1 MGKNENIEISRIL
14 DIIKS
19 KKLVIATILV
29 IFIVLGCIYS
39 YHYVVPKYKATS
51 SLLLIPNSA
60 SEGKVIVSS
69 DLTVNADLTVNSG
82 LIETYRSIGEN
93 SKVIKQVI
101 NNLGLD
107 MTEEELLKDMRITVM
122 KDTYV
127 IQVEVT
133 NTNPQIAMEIAKEFD
148 EVFLKE
154 IGEIYHLNNVG
165 IVDEAQLPEEPYNIN
180 HIKDMVLFM
189 VAGTG
194 VAFAA
199 IMIFYVFDNTIK
211 SEEEI
216 EKYVHLKSLG
226 SIPLNQDKTQE
237 IVSRQK
243 AKSYVTECI
252 NTIRTNILYMN
263 SAKNAQTI
271 LITSCTPREGKSW
284 VSANIATAFAETDK
298 KVLLIDGDMRKGRAH
313 KIFKVS
319 NNEGLSNYLY
329 AMTGNSKKDI
339 KLGKEYIQETQIPN
353 LHILTNGAIPP
364 NPSELLESG
373 KMKDLLSDLKKV
385 YDIIIVDAPPCK
397 LVTDSIILSTIVDS
411 TILVANSEKTKM
423 KDFNEVKRAI
433 QMVDGEII
441 GAILNKKKISG
452 KTYSTGYYYGHSHS
466 EELEV
471 EKEKEIV
478 PVEKLIK
485 KAVRN
490 WKETETE
497 VSLEEIADEIATE
510 SKQSIAEGKKE
521 NIDYQK
527 IKSLMEMQIKE
538 LADNMK
544 ESNYMQV
551 LLEKAKEEKLTKQDI
566 KDIIK
571 QEIEKI
577 DTTNLK
583 KEEVEEIIK
592 QEIIHVNYQKEME
605 KIQEQ
610 LEESKLGTNEKI
622 VQMQEEMQKT
632 IQEEITKVDYSEQIQ
647 NIKESINTSHENLL
661 STMQK
666 EKEKGKEIQQLLD
679 EKMLQMQED
688 MQKAMKEE
696 ITKVDYI
703 EQIQNMKEMMKK
715 NNENLLDTLQKEKDS
730 KQAMQLLFNERI
742 TQVQEEMQRTV
753 QQEMTKIDYTEQILT
768 INEMLN
774 NLKNSYLEIV
784 NEMKVREAEKEIEQE
799 PKEMRKSKNI
809 IDFKTLRKQKTKKMV
824 YSIQEDIAY
833 EDLAQTATYIVP
845 LRTKPEDACEN
856 II

>member
-39 YHYVVPKYKATS
+39 YHYVVPKYRATS

-60 SEGKVIVSS
+60 SEGTVIMNS

-93 SKVIKQVI
+93 SKVMKQVI
-101 NNLGLD
+101 HNLGLD
-107 MTEEELLKDMRITVM
+107 MTEEELLKDIKITIM

-127 IQVEVT
+127 IQVAVT
-133 NTNPQIAMEIAKEFD
+133 NTNPEIAMQIAKEFD

-165 IVDEAQLPEEPYNIN
+165 IVDEAQLPDEPYNIN

-189 VAGTG
+189 VAGIG
-194 VAFAA
+194 VAFAT
-199 IMIFYVFDNTIK
+199 IMIFYLFDNTIK

-237 IVSRQK
+237 IVSREK

-298 KVLLIDGDMRKGRAH
+298 KVLLIDSDMRKGRAH

-319 NNEGLSNYLY
+319 NYEGLSNYLY
-329 AMTGNSKKDI
+329 AMTGKAKKDI
-339 KLGKEYIQETQIPN
+339 KLGKQYIQETKIPN

-373 KMKDLLSDLKKV
+373 KMKELLSDLKKV

-397 LVTDSIILSTIVDS
+397 LVTDSIILSTLVDS

-423 KDFNEVKRAI
+423 KDFNEVKKAI

-452 KTYSTGYYYGHSHS
+452 KTYSTGYYYGHSTS

-471 EKEKEIV
+471 EKEKEIISV
-478 PVEKLIK
+478 DKLIK

-490 WKETETE
+490 WKEKEDDL
-497 VSLEEIADEIATE
+497 SLEEIANEAVVEAREPITEI
-510 SKQSIAEGKKE
+510 KKE
-521 NIDYQK
+521 SIDYQK
-527 IKSLMEMQIKE
+527 IKKLMEMQIQE

-544 ESNYMQV
+544 ENNYLQL
-551 LLEKAKEEKLTKQDI
+551 LLEKNEKESLSKQDI
-566 KDIIK
+566 ESIIK
-571 QEIEKI
+571 QEIEKM
-577 DTTNLK
+577 DATNLK
-583 KEEVEEIIK
+583 KEQVEAIIK
-592 QEIIHVNYQKEME
+592 QEITHVNYQEEIE
-605 KIQEQ
+605 KIQEK
-610 LEESKLGTNEKI
+610 LEESKLGTNEKM

-632 IQEEITKVDYSEQIQ
+632 IQEEMTKVDYTEQIQ
-647 NIKESINTSHENLL
+647 TIKESINTNHENLL
-661 STMQK
+661 NTIQEEK
-666 EKEKGKEIQQLLD
+666 EKEKEIQLLLD

-688 MQKAMKEE
+688 MQKAMQEE
-696 ITKVDYI
+696 IIKLDYA
-703 EQIQNMKEMMKK
+703 EQIQTIKESI
-715 NNENLLDTLQKEKDS
+715 NTNHENLLNTIQEEKEKE
-730 KQAMQLLFNERI
+730 KEIQLLLDEKML
-742 TQVQEEMQRTV
+742 QMQEDMQKML
-753 QQEMTKIDYTEQILT
+753 QQEMTKIDYTQQILA
-768 INEMLN
+768 INEMLDK
-774 NLKNSYLEIV
+774 LKNSYSEIV
-784 NEMKVREAEKEIEQE
+784 NEINAKEAEKVVDIEVEE
-799 PKEMRKSKNI
+799 PRKSKNI
-809 IDFKTLRKQKTKKMV
+809 IDFKTLKKQKSKKMS
-824 YSIQEDIAY
+824 YSIEEDIAY
-833 EDLAQTATYIVP
+833 EDLEKTAAYIIP
-845 LRTKPEDACEN
+845 LKNDSKRACEK

>member
-14 DIIKS
+14 DIVKS

-101 NNLGLD
+101 QNLGLD
-107 MTEEELLKDMRITVM
+107 MTEEELLKEMKITVM

-133 NTNPQIAMEIAKEFD
+133 NTNAQVAMEIAKEFD

-180 HIKDMVLFM
+180 HGKDMVLFM
-189 VAGTG
+189 VAGIG

-226 SIPLNQDKTQE
+226 NIPLNQDKTQE

-298 KVLLIDGDMRKGRAH
+298 KVLLIDSDMRKGRAH

-319 NNEGLSNYLY
+319 NDEGLSNYLY
-329 AMTGNSKKDI
+329 AMTGNHKKDV
-339 KLGKEYIQETQIPN
+339 KLGKQYIQETKIPN

-373 KMKDLLSDLKKV
+373 KMKDLLNALKKV

-423 KDFNEVKRAI
+423 KDFNEVKKSI

-471 EKEKEIV
+471 EKEREIV
-478 PVEKLIK
+478 SVEELIK
-485 KAVRN
+485 KATKS
-490 WKETETE
+490 WKEDKIETL
-497 VSLEEIADEIATE
+497 SEEILEQETSEVKDTRVEV
-510 SKQSIAEGKKE
+510 KKE

-527 IKSLMEMQIKE
+527 IKSLMETQIKE

-551 LLEKAKEEKLTKQDI
+551 LLEKAEEEKLTKQDI
-566 KDIIK
+566 IK
-571 QEIEKI
+571 QEI
-577 DTTNLK
+577 
-583 KEEVEEIIK
+583 
-592 QEIIHVNYQKEME
+592 E

-610 LEESKLGTNEKI
+610 LEESKLDTNEKI
-622 VQMQEEMQKT
+622 VQM
-632 IQEEITKVDYSEQIQ
+632 
-647 NIKESINTSHENLL
+647 
-661 STMQK
+661 
-666 EKEKGKEIQQLLD
+666 
-679 EKMLQMQED
+679 
-688 MQKAMKEE
+688 
-696 ITKVDYI
+696 
-703 EQIQNMKEMMKK
+703 
-715 NNENLLDTLQKEKDS
+715 
-730 KQAMQLLFNERI
+730 
-742 TQVQEEMQRTV
+742 QEEMQRTV

-774 NLKNSYLEIV
+774 NLKDSYLEIV
-784 NEMKVREAEKEIEQE
+784 NEIKVGEAEKAIEIEQE
-799 PKEMRKSKNI
+799 PKEARKSKNI

-824 YSIQEDIAY
+824 YSIEEDIAY
-833 EDLAQTATYIVP
+833 EDLAQTATYIIP
-845 LRTKPEDACEN
+845 LKTNSEEACEN

>member
-29 IFIVLGCIYS
+29 IFIVLGYIYS

-60 SEGKVIVSS
+60 SEGKVIMSS
-69 DLTVNADLTVNSG
+69 DLTVNADLTVNTG

-107 MTEEELLKDMRITVM
+107 MTEEELLKDMKITVM

-127 IQVEVT
+127 IQVAVT
-133 NTNPQIAMEIAKEFD
+133 NTNPQIAMEIAQEFD

-165 IVDEAQLPEEPYNIN
+165 IVDEAQLPDEPYNIN
-180 HIKDMVLFM
+180 HMKDMVLFM
-189 VAGTG
+189 VAGMG
-194 VAFAA
+194 VIIVT

-263 SAKNAQTI
+263 SAKNAKTI

-298 KVLLIDGDMRKGRAH
+298 KVLLIDSDMRKGRAH

-319 NNEGLSNYLY
+319 NHEGLSNYLY
-329 AMTGNSKKDI
+329 AMTGNHKKDV
-339 KLGKEYIQETQIPN
+339 KLGKQYIQETKIPN

-373 KMKDLLSDLKKV
+373 KMKELLNNLKKV
-385 YDIIIVDAPPCK
+385 YDIIVVDAPPCK

-441 GAILNKKKISG
+441 GAILNKKKVSG

-471 EKEKEIV
+471 EKDKEAIS
-478 PVEKLIK
+478 VEDLIK
-485 KAVRN
+485 QAVKN
-490 WKETETE
+490 WKEDELE
-497 VSLEEIADEIATE
+497 VVSEEIVEEVTE
-510 SKQSIAEGKKE
+510 RKEERAERKKE
-521 NIDYQK
+521 EIDYKK
-527 IKSLMEMQIKE
+527 IKRLVEKQVND
-538 LADNMK
+538 LADSMK
-544 ESNYMQV
+544 NANYMQV
-551 LLEKAKEEKLTKQDI
+551 LLEKNEEEMHLLLSQK
-566 KDIIK
+566 
-571 QEIEKI
+571 IE
-577 DTTNLK
+577 
-583 KEEVEEIIK
+583 E
-592 QEIIHVNYQKEME
+592 
-605 KIQEQ
+605 
-610 LEESKLGTNEKI
+610 
-622 VQMQEEMQKT
+622 MQEETQRAL
-632 IQEEITKVDYSEQIQ
+632 QEEIAK
-647 NIKESINTSHENLL
+647 
-661 STMQK
+661 
-666 EKEKGKEIQQLLD
+666 
-679 EKMLQMQED
+679 
-688 MQKAMKEE
+688 
-696 ITKVDYI
+696 
-703 EQIQNMKEMMKK
+703 
-715 NNENLLDTLQKEKDS
+715 
-730 KQAMQLLFNERI
+730 R
-742 TQVQEEMQRTV
+742 
-753 QQEMTKIDYTEQILT
+753 DYTEQILKM
-768 INEMLN
+768 NEMLED
-774 NLKNSYLEIV
+774 LKASYLELS
-784 NEMKVREAEKEIEQE
+784 NQMKLKEAEPEPEAKIEE
-799 PKEMRKSKNI
+799 ELPKETKKAKNI
-809 IDFKTLRKQKTKKMV
+809 IDFKTLKKQKAKKMV
-824 YSIQEDIAY
+824 YSIEEDIAY
-833 EDLAQTATYIVP
+833 EDLEKTAAYVIP
-845 LRTKPEDACEN
+845 LKANSEGACEK

>member
-14 DIIKS
+14 DIVKS

-101 NNLGLD
+101 QNLGLD
-107 MTEEELLKDMRITVM
+107 MTEEELLKEMKITVM

-133 NTNPQIAMEIAKEFD
+133 NTNAQVAMEIAKEFD

-180 HIKDMVLFM
+180 HGKDMVLFM
-189 VAGTG
+189 VAGIG

-226 SIPLNQDKTQE
+226 NIPLNQDKTQE

-298 KVLLIDGDMRKGRAH
+298 KVLLIDSDMRKGRAH

-319 NNEGLSNYLY
+319 NDEGLSNYLY
-329 AMTGNSKKDI
+329 AMTGNHKKDV
-339 KLGKEYIQETQIPN
+339 KLGKQYIQETKIPN

-373 KMKDLLSDLKKV
+373 KMKELLTALKKV

-423 KDFNEVKRAI
+423 KDFNEVKKSI

-471 EKEKEIV
+471 EKEREIV
-478 PVEKLIK
+478 SVEELIK
-485 KAVRN
+485 KATKS
-490 WKETETE
+490 WKEDKIETL
-497 VSLEEIADEIATE
+497 SEEILEQETSEVKDTRVEV
-510 SKQSIAEGKKE
+510 KKE

-527 IKSLMEMQIKE
+527 IKSLMETQIKE

-551 LLEKAKEEKLTKQDI
+551 LLEKAEEEKLTKQDI
-566 KDIIK
+566 IK
-571 QEIEKI
+571 QEI
-577 DTTNLK
+577 
-583 KEEVEEIIK
+583 
-592 QEIIHVNYQKEME
+592 E

-632 IQEEITKVDYSEQIQ
+632 IQEEITKVDYA
-647 NIKESINTSHENLL
+647 K
-661 STMQK
+661 
-666 EKEKGKEIQQLLD
+666 
-679 EKMLQMQED
+679 
-688 MQKAMKEE
+688 
-696 ITKVDYI
+696 
-703 EQIQNMKEMMKK
+703 QIQNMKEMMKK
-715 NNENLLDTLQKEKDS
+715 NNEDLLDTLQKEKDS
-730 KQAMQLLFNERI
+730 EQAMQLLFNERI

-774 NLKNSYLEIV
+774 NLKDSYLEIV
-784 NEMKVREAEKEIEQE
+784 NEIKVGEAEKAIEIEQE
-799 PKEMRKSKNI
+799 PKEARKSKNI

-824 YSIQEDIAY
+824 YSIEEDIAY
-833 EDLAQTATYIVP
+833 EDLAQTATYIIP
-845 LRTKPEDACEN
+845 LKTNSEEACEN

>member
-14 DIIKS
+14 DIVKS

-101 NNLGLD
+101 QNLGLD
-107 MTEEELLKDMRITVM
+107 MTEEELLKEMKITVM

-133 NTNPQIAMEIAKEFD
+133 NTNAQVAMEIAKEFD

-180 HIKDMVLFM
+180 HGKDMVLFM
-189 VAGTG
+189 VAGIG

-237 IVSRQK
+237 LVSRQK

-284 VSANIATAFAETDK
+284 VSANIATAFAETDQ
-298 KVLLIDGDMRKGRAH
+298 KVLLIDSDMRKGRAH

-319 NNEGLSNYLY
+319 NDEGLSNYLY
-329 AMTGNSKKDI
+329 AMTGNHKKDV
-339 KLGKEYIQETQIPN
+339 KLGKQYIQETKIPN

-373 KMKDLLSDLKKV
+373 KMKDLLNALKKV

-423 KDFNEVKRAI
+423 KDFNEVKKSI

-471 EKEKEIV
+471 EKEREIIS
-478 PVEKLIK
+478 VEKLIK

-490 WKETETE
+490 WKEMQTE
-497 VSLEEIADEIATE
+497 VSVEEIEEVIE
-510 SKQSIAEGKKE
+510 PKEPIAEGKKE

-527 IKSLMEMQIKE
+527 IKSLMEVQIKE

-551 LLEKAKEEKLTKQDI
+551 LLEKAEEEKLTKQDI
-566 KDIIK
+566 EDIIK

-610 LEESKLGTNEKI
+610 LQESKLGTNEKI

-632 IQEEITKVDYSEQIQ
+632 LQEEITKVDYAEQIQ
-647 NIKESINTSHENLL
+647 NIKESINASYENLL

-666 EKEKGKEIQQLLD
+666 EKGKEIQQFLD

-696 ITKVDYI
+696 ILKVDYT

-715 NNENLLDTLQKEKDS
+715 NNEDLLDNLQKEKDS
-730 KQAMQLLFNERI
+730 EQAMQLLFNERI

-774 NLKNSYLEIV
+774 NLKDSYLEIV
-784 NEMKVREAEKEIEQE
+784 NEMKVREAEKAIEIEQE
-799 PKEMRKSKNI
+799 PKETRKSKNI

-824 YSIQEDIAY
+824 YSIEEDIAY
-833 EDLAQTATYIVP
+833 EDLAQTATYIIP
-845 LRTKPEDACEN
+845 LRSKSEEACEN

>member
-14 DIIKS
+14 DIVKS

-101 NNLGLD
+101 QNLGLD
-107 MTEEELLKDMRITVM
+107 MTEEELLKEMKITVM

-133 NTNPQIAMEIAKEFD
+133 NTNAQVAMEIAKEFD

-180 HIKDMVLFM
+180 HGKDMVLFM
-189 VAGTG
+189 VAGIG

-226 SIPLNQDKTQE
+226 NIPLNQDKTQE

-298 KVLLIDGDMRKGRAH
+298 KVLLIDSDMRKGRAH

-319 NNEGLSNYLY
+319 NYEGLSNYLY
-329 AMTGNSKKDI
+329 AMTGNHKKDV
-339 KLGKEYIQETQIPN
+339 KLGKQYIQETKIPN

-373 KMKDLLSDLKKV
+373 KMKELLTALKKV

-423 KDFNEVKRAI
+423 KDFNEVKKSI

-471 EKEKEIV
+471 EKEREIV
-478 PVEKLIK
+478 SVEELIK
-485 KAVRN
+485 KATKS
-490 WKETETE
+490 WKEDKIETL
-497 VSLEEIADEIATE
+497 SEEILEQETSEVKDTRVEV
-510 SKQSIAEGKKE
+510 KKE

-527 IKSLMEMQIKE
+527 IKSLMETQIKE

-551 LLEKAKEEKLTKQDI
+551 LLEKAEEEKLTKQDI
-566 KDIIK
+566 IK
-571 QEIEKI
+571 QEI
-577 DTTNLK
+577 
-583 KEEVEEIIK
+583 
-592 QEIIHVNYQKEME
+592 E

-610 LEESKLGTNEKI
+610 LEESKH
-622 VQMQEEMQKT
+622 
-632 IQEEITKVDYSEQIQ
+632 SE
-647 NIKESINTSHENLL
+647 
-661 STMQK
+661 
-666 EKEKGKEIQQLLD
+666 
-679 EKMLQMQED
+679 
-688 MQKAMKEE
+688 
-696 ITKVDYI
+696 
-703 EQIQNMKEMMKK
+703 
-715 NNENLLDTLQKEKDS
+715 
-730 KQAMQLLFNERI
+730 QAMQLLFNERI
-742 TQVQEEMQRTV
+742 AQVQEEMQRTV

-774 NLKNSYLEIV
+774 NLKDSYLEIV
-784 NEMKVREAEKEIEQE
+784 NEIKVGEAEKAIEIEQE
-799 PKEMRKSKNI
+799 PKEARKSKNI

-824 YSIQEDIAY
+824 YSIEEDIAY
-833 EDLAQTATYIVP
+833 EDLAQTATYIIP
-845 LRTKPEDACEN
+845 LKTNSEEACEN